1 MTQEE
6 KAIEISEK
14 PAQYETDFNQETTI
28 RLQRYN
34 AAMLMAEWMVDK
46 ACKEYCKQCDT
57 KECEDYESDTCNW
70 LKKFRQ
76 AMKGGK

>member
-1 MTQEE
+1 MTNEE

-34 AAMLMAEWMVDK
+34 AAMLMAEWMVDN
-46 ACKEYCKQCDT
+46 ACKEYCKQCDI
-57 KECEDYESDTCNW
+57 KECEDFCSDTCIW
-70 LKKFRQ
+70 LQKFKKILEN
-76 AMKGGK
+76 